1 MYRLVDLEGFNA
13 YKSAVDHRVRLVKAY
28 DVRRLRPQGIILGT
42 SRSHLGLRP
51 SHDGWDPAAKP
62 VYNLAFD
69 GATTKEMYQY
79 LLHAHAVRPLRQVVL
94 GLDTYHA
101 TLAPATARPDFD
113 AHLLDSP
120 GGGVLPSLIRADLKV
135 LASLDTLRASLAT
148 VRSQSDREPQWF
160 APDGQRLGEVF
171 FRRAGEHFEQ
181 LGPRG
186 YFEEIDRLEVGFK
199 REGQLAAN
207 ARGLGRTAQPAT
219 AASETS
225 LDYIHR
231 IVAFC
236 RAQRV
241 DLRIF
246 IAPEHA
252 HQLEI
257 TAAIG
262 EWASLENAK
271 RALVQLLADD
281 AARHPGA
288 PPIPLWDFSGYSSI
302 TTEALP
308 ESGNRSEMEFYWDS
322 SHFKDIVGDFVLD
335 RLFGLSRPR
344 RDVPPD
350 FGVRLT
356 PATIEPTL
364 ARLRAD
370 QLAYRRSHPA
380 DVVWIRSLVDGIA
393 PQPSDLGVVAFR
405 RPLAEA
411 ESSTRVGSPHGEVR
425 DALNAGVRERTG
437 QAITAQWSQR
447 SPKRAP

>member
-1 MYRLVDLEGFNA
+1 MYRLVDREGFNA
-13 YKSAVDHRVRLVKAY
+13 YKPAVDHRVRLVKAY

-51 SHDGWDPAAKP
+51 SHDGWDPVAKP

-69 GATTKEMYQY
+69 GATTKEMYLY
-79 LLHAHAVRPLRQVVL
+79 LLHAHALRSLRQVVL

-113 AHLLDSP
+113 AQLLDSP
-120 GGGVLPSLIRADLKV
+120 VGWILPSLMRADLKV
-135 LASLDTLRASLAT
+135 LTSLDTLRASLAT
-148 VRSQSDREPQWF
+148 VRSRSVREPQWF

-171 FRRAGEHFEQ
+171 FRRVGERFEQ

-207 ARGLGRTAQPAT
+207 ARDPGRSAQPAT

-225 LDYIHR
+225 LDYIRR

-236 RAQRV
+236 RAQGV

-252 HQLEI
+252 HQLEL

-271 RALVQLLADD
+271 RALVELLAED
-281 AARHPGA
+281 AARHSGA
-288 PPIPLWDFSGYSSI
+288 PSIPLWDFSGYSSV

-308 ESGNRSEMEFYWDS
+308 PPGSRAEMEFYWDS
-322 SHFKDIVGDFVLD
+322 SHFKDIVGDLVLD
-335 RLFGLSRPR
+335 RLFGLSHPLRPL
-344 RDVPPD
+344 PPD
-350 FGVRLT
+350 FGVQLT
-356 PATIEPTL
+356 PGTVEPAL
-364 ARLRAD
+364 ARLRAA
-370 QLAYRRSHPA
+370 QLAYRRSHPQ
-380 DVVWIRSLVDGIA
+380 DVAWIRSLVDGS
-393 PQPSDLGVVAFR
+393 PSDPRGPGVVA
-405 RPLAEA
+405 
-411 ESSTRVGSPHGEVR
+411 V
-425 DALNAGVRERTG
+425 
-437 QAITAQWSQR
+437 SQPR
-447 SPKRAP
+447 

>member
-1 MYRLVDLEGFNA
+1 LTAVVLIAGVASMNFVVDPFGMYRLVDLDGFNA
-13 YKSAVDHRVRLVKAY
+13 YKPAADHRVRLVKAY

-101 TLAPATARPDFD
+101 TLAPATARADFD
-113 AHLLDSP
+113 AQLLDSP
-120 GGGVLPSLIRADLKV
+120 GGRTLPSLMRADLKV
-135 LASLDTLRASLAT
+135 LTSLDTLRASLAT
-148 VRSQSDREPQWF
+148 VRSQRDREPQWF
-160 APDGQRLGEVF
+160 APDGQRVGEVF
-171 FRRAGEHFEQ
+171 FHRAGEHFEQ

-207 ARGLGRTAQPAT
+207 ARSPGRTAQPST
-219 AASETS
+219 AASEAS
-225 LDYIHR
+225 LDYIRR

-236 RAQRV
+236 RAEGV

-262 EWASLENAK
+262 EWATLEKAK
-271 RALVQLLADD
+271 RALVQLLAEDS
-281 AARHPGA
+281 ARHPGA
-288 PPIPLWDFSGYSSI
+288 PPIPLWDFSGYSSV

-308 ESGNRSEMEFYWDS
+308 EFGSRAEMEFYWDS

-335 RLFGLSRPR
+335 RLFGLSHPR
-344 RDVPPD
+344 RPVPPD

-356 PATIEPTL
+356 PATVEPAL
-364 ARLRAD
+364 ARLRAA
-370 QLAYRRSHPA
+370 QLAYRRSHPQ
-380 DVVWIRSLVDGIA
+380 DVAWIRSLVNGSPA
-393 PQPSDLGVVAFR
+393 DLSGPGVVA
-405 RPLAEA
+405 
-411 ESSTRVGSPHGEVR
+411 V
-425 DALNAGVRERTG
+425 
-437 QAITAQWSQR
+437 SQPR
-447 SPKRAP
+447 

>member
-1 MYRLVDLEGFNA
+1 VLLAAIASMNFVVDPFGMYRLVDLDGFNA
-13 YKSAVDHRVRLVKAY
+13 YKPAVDHRVRLVKAY

-51 SHDGWDPAAKP
+51 SHDGWDPAARP

-69 GATTKEMYQY
+69 GATTTEMYQY

-113 AHLLDSP
+113 PHLLDSP
-120 GGGVLPSLIRADLKV
+120 EALALPSLIRADLKV
-135 LASLDTLRASLAT
+135 LTSLDALRASVAT
-148 VRSQSDREPQWF
+148 VRSQRDREPQWF

-181 LGPRG
+181 LGPRR

-207 ARGLGRTAQPAT
+207 ARDTGRAAQVPT

-225 LDYIHR
+225 LDYIRR

-236 RAQRV
+236 RAQGV

-262 EWASLENAK
+262 EWATLENAK
-271 RALVQLLADD
+271 RALVRLLAED

-288 PPIPLWDFSGYSSI
+288 LPIPLWDFSGYSSV

-308 ESGNRSEMEFYWDS
+308 ASGSHAEMEFYWDS

-335 RLFGLSRPR
+335 RLFGLSHPR
-344 RDVPPD
+344 REVSPD

-356 PATIEPTL
+356 AATIEPAL

-370 QLAYRRSHPA
+370 QLAYRRSHPQ
-380 DVVWIRSLVDGIA
+380 DVAWIRSLVDGSA
-393 PQPSDLGVVAFR
+393 PDPRDPGVVA
-405 RPLAEA
+405 
-411 ESSTRVGSPHGEVR
+411 V
-425 DALNAGVRERTG
+425 
-437 QAITAQWSQR
+437 SQPR
-447 SPKRAP
+447 

>member
-1 MYRLVDLEGFNA
+1 M
-13 YKSAVDHRVRLVKAY
+13 
-28 DVRRLRPQGIILGT
+28 GT

-51 SHDGWDPAAKP
+51 SHDGWDPAARP

-69 GATTKEMYQY
+69 GATTKEMYRY

-101 TLAPATARPDFD
+101 TLAPAAARPDFD
-113 AHLLDSP
+113 AELLDSP
-120 GGGVLPSLIRADLKV
+120 GVLTPPSLIRADLKV
-135 LASLDTLRASLAT
+135 LTSLDTLRASLAT

-171 FRRAGEHFEQ
+171 FRRAGEYFEQ

-207 ARGLGRTAQPAT
+207 ARVPGRAVPQTTAS
-219 AASETS
+219 SETS
-225 LDYIHR
+225 LDYVRR

-236 RAQRV
+236 RTQGV

-262 EWASLENAK
+262 EWATLENAK
-271 RALVQLLADD
+271 RALVQLLAED

-288 PPIPLWDFSGYSSI
+288 PPIPLWDFSGYSSV
-302 TTEALP
+302 TTEPLP
-308 ESGNRSEMEFYWDS
+308 ESGSHAEMEFYWDS
-322 SHFKDIVGDFVLD
+322 SHFKDTVGDFVLD
-335 RLFGLSRPR
+335 RLFGLSHPR
-344 RDVPPD
+344 REASPD

-364 ARLRAD
+364 ARLRTD
-370 QLAYRRSHPA
+370 QLAYRRSHPE
-380 DVVWIRSLVDGIA
+380 DVMWIRSLVDGIA
-393 PQPSDLGVVAFR
+393 PHPDDLGVVAVR
-405 RPLAEA
+405 R
-411 ESSTRVGSPHGEVR
+411 SR
-425 DALNAGVRERTG
+425 
-437 QAITAQWSQR
+437 
-447 SPKRAP
+447 

>member
-1 MYRLVDLEGFNA
+1 MISPTRSAATTYCWLATSTTVLLIAAIVSMNLVVDPFGMYRLVDLEGFNA
-13 YKSAVDHRVRLVKAY
+13 YKPAVDHRVRLVKAY
-28 DVRRLRPQGIILGT
+28 DVRRLQPQGIILGT
-42 SRSHLGLRP
+42 SRSHMGLRP
-51 SHDGWDPAAKP
+51 SHEGWNPAAKP

-120 GGGVLPSLIRADLKV
+120 GVLALPPLIRADLKV
-135 LASLDTLRASLAT
+135 FTSLDTLRASWAT

-171 FRRAGEHFEQ
+171 FRRVGEHFEQ

-207 ARGLGRTAQPAT
+207 ARGPGRTAQPAT

-225 LDYIHR
+225 LGYIRR

-236 RAQRV
+236 RAQGV

-262 EWASLENAK
+262 EWATLENAK
-271 RALVQLLADD
+271 RALVQLLAEDS
-281 AARHPGA
+281 ARHAGA
-288 PPIPLWDFSGYSSI
+288 PPIPLWDFSGYSSV

-308 ESGNRSEMEFYWDS
+308 ESGSHAEMEFYWDS

-335 RLFGLSRPR
+335 RLFGPTHPR
-344 RDVPPD
+344 REVPAD

-356 PATIEPTL
+356 PAAIEPAL

-370 QLAYRRSHPA
+370 QLAYRRSNPQ
-380 DVVWIRSLVDGIA
+380 DVVWIRSLVDGSA
-393 PQPSDLGVVAFR
+393 PDPGDPGVVAVS
-405 RPLAEA
+405 RP
-411 ESSTRVGSPHGEVR
+411 R
-425 DALNAGVRERTG
+425 
-437 QAITAQWSQR
+437 
-447 SPKRAP
+447 

>member
-1 MYRLVDLEGFNA
+1 
-13 YKSAVDHRVRLVKAY
+13 
-28 DVRRLRPQGIILGT
+28 
-42 SRSHLGLRP
+42 
-51 SHDGWDPAAKP
+51 
-62 VYNLAFD
+62 
-69 GATTKEMYQY
+69 MYQY

-101 TLAPATARPDFD
+101 TLAPATARQDFD
-113 AHLLDSP
+113 AYMLDSP
-120 GGGVLPSLIRADLKV
+120 GDRALPSVIRADLKV
-135 LASLDTLRASLAT
+135 FTSLDTLRASLAT
-148 VRSQSDREPQWF
+148 VRTQRDREPQWF

-207 ARGLGRTAQPAT
+207 ARGVGRTAQPAT
-219 AASETS
+219 TASETS
-225 LDYIHR
+225 VDYIRR

-236 RAQRV
+236 RAQGV

-257 TAAIG
+257 TAAIA
-262 EWASLENAK
+262 EWATLENAK
-271 RALVQLLADD
+271 RALVQLLAED

-288 PPIPLWDFSGYSSI
+288 PPIPLWDFSGYSSV

-308 ESGNRSEMEFYWDS
+308 ESGSHAEMEFYWDS
-322 SHFKDIVGDFVLD
+322 SHFKDVVGDFVLD
-335 RLFGLSRPR
+335 RLFGLSHAR
-344 RDVPPD
+344 REVPLD

-356 PATIEPTL
+356 PATLEPTL

-370 QLAYRRSHPA
+370 QVAYRRSHPA
-380 DVVWIRSLVDGIA
+380 DVVWIRSLVDGFA
-393 PQPSDLGVVAFR
+393 PQPGDQEVVAFR
-405 RPLAEA
+405 RP
-411 ESSTRVGSPHGEVR
+411 R
-425 DALNAGVRERTG
+425 
-437 QAITAQWSQR
+437 
-447 SPKRAP
+447 

>member
-1 MYRLVDLEGFNA
+1 MNFVVDPFGMYRLVDLEEFNA
-13 YKSAVDHRVRLVKAY
+13 YKPAVDHRVRLVKAY

-51 SHDGWDPAAKP
+51 SHDGWDPTAKP

-69 GATTKEMYQY
+69 GATTKEMYEY

-120 GGGVLPSLIRADLKV
+120 GGRALPPFIRADLKV
-135 LASLDTLRASLAT
+135 LTSLDTLRASLAT
-148 VRSQSDREPQWF
+148 VRSQSSREPQWF
-160 APDGQRLGEVF
+160 AADGQRRGEVF

-207 ARGLGRTAQPAT
+207 ARGSGRTAQAAT

-225 LDYIHR
+225 LDYIRR

-236 RAQRV
+236 RAKDV
-241 DLRIF
+241 DLRIL

-281 AARHPGA
+281 AARHPEA
-288 PPIPLWDFSGYSSI
+288 PPIPLWDFSLYSSV

-308 ESGNRSEMEFYWDS
+308 KSGSRAEMEFYWDS

-335 RLFGLSRPR
+335 RLFGLSHPR
-344 RDVPPD
+344 RRPVPPD

-356 PATIEPTL
+356 AATIEPTL
-364 ARLRAD
+364 ARLRAA
-370 QLAYRRSHPA
+370 QLAYRRSHPQ
-380 DVVWIRSLVDGIA
+380 DVAWIRSLVDGS
-393 PQPSDLGVVAFR
+393 PSDPRGLGTVA
-405 RPLAEA
+405 
-411 ESSTRVGSPHGEVR
+411 VR
-425 DALNAGVRERTG
+425 QPR
-437 QAITAQWSQR
+437 
-447 SPKRAP
+447 

>member
-1 MYRLVDLEGFNA
+1 MNLVVDPFGMYRFVDLEGFNA
-13 YKSAVDHRVRLVKAY
+13 YKPALDHRVRLVKAY
-28 DVRRLRPQGIILGT
+28 DVRRVRPQGIILGT
-42 SRSHLGLRP
+42 SRTHLGLRP
-51 SHDGWDPAAKP
+51 SHEGWDPAAKP
-62 VYNLAFD
+62 TYNLAFD

-120 GGGVLPSLIRADLKV
+120 GGRALPSLIRADLKV
-135 LASLDTLRASLAT
+135 FTSLDALRASLAT
-148 VRSQSDREPQWF
+148 VRSQRDREPQWF

-199 REGQLAAN
+199 REGQSAAN

-225 LDYIHR
+225 LDYIRR

-236 RAQRV
+236 RAHGV

-262 EWASLENAK
+262 EWAGLENAK
-271 RALVQLLADD
+271 RALVQLLAED

-288 PPIPLWDFSGYSSI
+288 PPIPLWDFSGYSSV

-308 ESGNRSEMEFYWDS
+308 EPGSRAEMGFYWDS
-322 SHFKDIVGDFVLD
+322 SHFKDVVGDLVLD
-335 RLFGLSRPR
+335 RLFGVSHPR
-344 RDVPPD
+344 RPVPPD

-356 PATIEPTL
+356 PATIEPAL
-364 ARLRAD
+364 ARLRAA
-370 QLAYRRSHPA
+370 QLAYRRSNPQ
-380 DVVWIRSLVDGIA
+380 DVAWIRSLVDGG
-393 PQPSDLGVVAFR
+393 PPDPRDPGVAAVI
-405 RPLAEA
+405 RP
-411 ESSTRVGSPHGEVR
+411 R
-425 DALNAGVRERTG
+425 
-437 QAITAQWSQR
+437 
-447 SPKRAP
+447 

>member
-1 MYRLVDLEGFNA
+1 MNFVVDPFGMYRLVDLDGFNA
-13 YKSAVDHRVRLVKAY
+13 YKPAIDHRVRLVKAY
-28 DVRRLRPQGIILGT
+28 DVRRLRPQGVILGT

-101 TLAPATARPDFD
+101 TLVPATARPDFD
-113 AHLLDSP
+113 AQLLDSA
-120 GGGVLPSLIRADLKV
+120 GGRALPSLIRADLKV
-135 LASLDTLRASLAT
+135 FTSLDTLRASLAT

-207 ARGLGRTAQPAT
+207 ARGPGRTAQPAT

-225 LDYIHR
+225 LDYIRR

-236 RAQRV
+236 RAQSV

-262 EWASLENAK
+262 EWATLENAK
-271 RALVQLLADD
+271 RSLVQLLAEDS
-281 AARHPGA
+281 ARHAGA
-288 PPIPLWDFSGYSSI
+288 PPIPLWDFSGYSSV

-308 ESGNRSEMEFYWDS
+308 ESGSHAEMKFYWDS

-335 RLFGLSRPR
+335 RLFNSSRPR
-344 RDVPPD
+344 KEIPAD
-350 FGVRLT
+350 FGVPLT
-356 PATIEPTL
+356 PATIEPAL

-370 QLAYRRSHPA
+370 RLAYRRSHPE
-380 DVVWIRSLVDGIA
+380 DVAWIQSLVDGEA
-393 PQPSDLGVVAFR
+393 PEPRQTGAVAVS
-405 RPLAEA
+405 RP
-411 ESSTRVGSPHGEVR
+411 R
-425 DALNAGVRERTG
+425 
-437 QAITAQWSQR
+437 
-447 SPKRAP
+447 